1 MVLQGLDEEG
11 MHTRVVA
18 VREGAPAAGK
28 ILEELALRRQHA
40 LTVLAVR
47 RSGKMISSPAGDF
60 QVQAG
65 DRLVLVGTAE
75 RFAACALLFRADP
88 QGTDQAPGRP

>member
-11 MHTRVVA
+11 MHTRAVA
-18 VREGAPAAGK
+18 VHEGTQAAGRT
-28 ILEELALRRQHA
+28 LEELALRRRHG

-47 RSGKMISSPAGDF
+47 RAGKTIASPAGDF

-65 DRLVLVGTAE
+65 DRLVLIGTAE
-75 RFAACALLFRADP
+75 RFAACADLFRRNIELP
-88 QGTDQAPGRP
+88 SGYLSEK